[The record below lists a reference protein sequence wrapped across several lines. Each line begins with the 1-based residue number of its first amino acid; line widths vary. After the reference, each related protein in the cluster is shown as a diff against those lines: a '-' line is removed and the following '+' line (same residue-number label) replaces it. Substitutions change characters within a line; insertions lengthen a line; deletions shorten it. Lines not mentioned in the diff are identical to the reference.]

1 MNAIKTVVLNVGK
14 KMVEPKALGTAGA
27 LIGMVANGLVGF
39 AQQKTMQD
47 TIAKEVEKQVAKA
60 VAEALKNQ

>member
-1 MNAIKTVVLNVGK
+1 MNAMKTVLLNVGK
-14 KMVEPKALGTAGA
+14 KMVEPRALGIAGA
-27 LIGMVANGLVGF
+27 FVGMFANGLAGI

-47 TIAKEVEKQVAKA
+47 TISKEVEKQVAKA